1 MFYNNFINYF
11 YLLKNTLFIKIHK
24 KLTYINSKYYP
35 IISILPLSSFFF
47 IIISISIIII
57 IIIFD

>member
-24 KLTYINSKYYP
+24 KLTYINSKYFH
-35 IISILPLSSFFF
+35 IISVISLSLIFFHYR
-47 IIISISIIII
+47 
-57 IIIFD
+57 